1 MLRFDRQ
8 QNSAK
13 QLSFNK
19 KNNKFKIKKKKK
31 PRGSVKH
38 GSMKPDCTLY
48 RKEHISAKPLVIC
61 RCRVGSTLPTEFRMS
76 TNGPVR
82 TGQEQTVQNR
92 LHQITAGSGHTSTSQ
107 AWKLTPVLIKGEI
120 LVKKT
125 RCNAE
130 RETNQQAYTSVL
142 PTHTLCSRG
151 RTTEQTSA

>member
-1 MLRFDRQ
+1 M
-8 QNSAK
+8 
-13 QLSFNK
+13 
-19 KNNKFKIKKKKK
+19 
-31 PRGSVKH
+31 KH

-76 TNGPVR
+76 TNGHVR
-82 TGQEQTVQNR
+82 MGQEQTVQNR
-92 LHQITAGSGHTSTSQ
+92 LHQIIAASGHTSTSQ

-142 PTHTLCSRG
+142 PTHTLCSRE
-151 RTTEQTSA
+151 RTAEQTSA

>member
-1 MLRFDRQ
+1 MLRFDRK
-8 QNSAK
+8 QNSVK
-13 QLSFNK
+13 QLSFDK
-19 KNNKFKIKKKKK
+19 KIINLKFKKKK

-48 RKEHISAKPLVIC
+48 RKEHISAKPSVIC
-61 RCRVGSTLPTEFRMS
+61 RCRVGSMLPTEFRMS

-92 LHQITAGSGHTSTSQ
+92 LHQIIAGSGHTSTSQ

-130 RETNQQAYTSVL
+130 KGNKSTSLYVYTTY
-142 PTHTLCSRG
+142 THTMFTWTYTL
-151 RTTEQTSA
+151 AD